1 MRIVKSVVFI
11 VTLILFCHQS
21 VAQISAEKS
30 VLEFTPGIFKK
41 KNKSKIKRSFYF
53 EIWGPSEFY
62 SVGLEYRFFI
72 KSDKKSHTAFR
83 FGLGYLPKS
92 FKSTP
97 EFIVPLQITQSVYF
111 TNRSEIFFGMAEAT
125 RLTDPISSDRLT
137 ALHFT
142 PIIGYG
148 WHLTSW
154 LGFRI
159 SFAPLLGSYLN
170 SKYATTF
177 ESGFTPRAGV
187 TLNFGLR

>member
-1 MRIVKSVVFI
+1 VTAQASAAKSE
-11 VTLILFCHQS
+11 QE
-21 VAQISAEKS
+21 AA
-30 VLEFTPGIFKK
+30 PGLFKK
-41 KNKSKIKRSFYF
+41 KEKSKLKRSFYF

-72 KSDKKSHTAFR
+72 KRDKKSHTAFR

-97 EFIVPLQITQSVYF
+97 EFIVPLQITQSIYF
-111 TNRSEIFFGMAEAT
+111 TNRSEIFFGMAEST
-125 RLTDPISSDRLT
+125 RLTDPTSANRLT

-148 WHLTSW
+148 WHLTTW

-170 SKYATTF
+170 SKYDTKF